1 MKICAIILAAGKGT
15 RMKSVKPKVLH
26 TVCGLTLVE
35 RTVRAVNKA
44 GINSSLV
51 VVGYGKEE
59 VESELSKV
67 SAELKTEIKTAFQ
80 AEQNGT
86 GHAAKIAVDSL
97 VSNLSGDFDK
107 VLILPGD
114 MPLVSEEQIKEVISK
129 SNSKLTLVST
139 KLDDPFGYGRIIK
152 DKNGV
157 LQKIVEQKDANETE
171 KKVNEV
177 NASIYLVDLN
187 FLKIALEKITPNNA
201 QGEYYLTD
209 IVEIAKSESIKTD
222 AICVA
227 PASSVMGA
235 NSQSQLR
242 ALEKIRREQIVDKFM
257 SEGVEVEDSATAY
270 IDEDAKI
277 KSDTFIGASTW
288 LKGKVEIEVGV
299 TIQGNCRL
307 KNCKIGKNSEIKF
320 GTVVEDSSIES
331 NCAIGPY
338 ARIRPGTEIGSDVK
352 IGNFV
357 ETKKA
362 KFLEGSKASHLSYIG
377 DAEVGKNANLGAG
390 TITCN
395 YDGVN
400 KHQTNI
406 GSGVFIGSNSAL
418 VAPVSIGDG
427 AYVGAGSVV
436 TTDVPKDSLAVA
448 RGKQKNIEGWAQR
461 KKTGKS

>member
-26 TVCGLTLVE
+26 SLCGLSLVE
-35 RTVRAVNKA
+35 RTIRAVHQA
-44 GINSSLV
+44 GVSSAVV
-51 VVGYGKEE
+51 VVGYGKES
-59 VESELSKV
+59 VEQEL
-67 SAELKTEIKTAFQ
+67 ERICPENFEIKTAYQ
-80 AEQNGT
+80 KEQNGT

-97 VSNLSGDFDK
+97 TDSYDK
-107 VLILPGD
+107 ILILPGD
-114 MPLVSEEQIKEVISK
+114 MPLVSHEQIKEVIDSSK
-129 SNSKLTLVST
+129 TKLTLVST
-139 KLDDPFGYGRIIK
+139 KLDNPFGYGRIIK
-152 DKNGV
+152 DANGSI
-157 LQKIVEQKDANETE
+157 QKIVEQKDASDEE
-171 KKVNEV
+171 KEITEV
-177 NASIYLVDLN
+177 NASIYLSDLD

-209 IVEIAKSESIKTD
+209 IVEIAKTQDVKAD
-222 AICVA
+222 AICVS

-242 ALEKIRREQIVDKFM
+242 ALEKIRREQILEKFM
-257 SEGVEVEDSATAY
+257 SDGVEFEDGRTAY
-270 IDEDAKI
+270 IDEDVEI

-288 LKGKVEIEVGV
+288 LKGRVSIEQGV
-299 TIQGNCRL
+299 VLSGNCYL
-307 KNCKIGKNSEIKF
+307 KNCEVGKNTEIKF
-320 GTVVEDSSIES
+320 GTVVEDSSIEA

-338 ARIRPGTEIGSDVK
+338 ARIRPGTQIGSDVK

-362 KFLEGSKASHLSYIG
+362 KFLDGAKASHLSYIG
-377 DAEVGKNANLGAG
+377 DAEVGKGANLGAG

-406 GSGVFIGSNSAL
+406 GSGAFIGSNSAL
-418 VAPVSIGDG
+418 VAPVTVGEG

-436 TTDVPKDSLAVA
+436 TSDVPKGALAVA
-448 RGKQKNIEGWAQR
+448 RSKQKNIIDWASR
-461 KKTGKS
+461 KAKK